1 MEQEKLKSAQ
11 KLGVIVAVALIVL
24 AALEY
29 VVAVAMDSGNLP
41 WMLIMNVVDA
51 ALIIYYFM
59 HVAHLWR
66 GGHE

>member
-11 KLGVIVAVALIVL
+11 KLGLAVAVALIVL

-29 VVAVAMDSGNLP
+29 VLASVMDSGNLP
-41 WMLIMNVVDA
+41 WMLIMNVIDA
-51 ALIIYYFM
+51 ALIVYYFM

-66 GGHE
+66 GGHD

>member
-1 MEQEKLKSAQ
+1 VEQDKLKSAQ
-11 KLGVIVAVALIVL
+11 KLGVVIAVILIALVV
-24 AALEY
+24 LEY
-29 VVAVAMDSGNLP
+29 VVALAMDSGNLP
-41 WMLIMNVVDA
+41 WMLIMNVIDA

>member
-1 MEQEKLKSAQ
+1 MEQDKLKSAQ
-11 KLGVIVAVALIVL
+11 KLGVVIAVILIGLVV
-24 AALEY
+24 LEY
-29 VVAVAMDSGNLP
+29 VVALAMDSGNLP
-41 WMLIMNVVDA
+41 WMLIMNVIDA

>member
-1 MEQEKLKSAQ
+1 MEQDKLKSAQ

-24 AALEY
+24 AGLEY
-29 VVAVAMDSGNLP
+29 VLAVAMDSGNLP

-66 GGHE
+66 GGHK

>member
-1 MEQEKLKSAQ
+1 MEQDKLKSAQ
-11 KLGVIVAVALIVL
+11 KLGVVIAVILIALVV
-24 AALEY
+24 LEY
-29 VVAVAMDSGNLP
+29 VVALAMDSGNLP
-41 WMLIMNVVDA
+41 WMLIMNVIDA

>member
-1 MEQEKLKSAQ
+1 MEQDKLKSAQ
-11 KLGVIVAVALIVL
+11 KLGVVIAEILIALVD
-24 AALEY
+24 LEY
-29 VVAVAMDSGNLP
+29 VVALAMDSGNLP
-41 WMLIMNVVDA
+41 WMLIMNVIDA